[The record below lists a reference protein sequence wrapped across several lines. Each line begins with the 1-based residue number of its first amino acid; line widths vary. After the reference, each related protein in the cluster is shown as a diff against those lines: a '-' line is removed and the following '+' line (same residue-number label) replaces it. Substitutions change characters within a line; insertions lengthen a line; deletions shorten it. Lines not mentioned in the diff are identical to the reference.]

1 MYKQKIKIM
10 IKIHSTFK
18 KAAVFQLFIM
28 FLLSSCTETINFD
41 AELTEPK
48 LVVHSYITVGEPIS
62 AIIRE
67 SKFFLNDTTQHEF
80 VKDAEVSVYVNGQYV
95 EKLIM
100 KSNHW
105 MSPEVEYKGNY
116 LPKLNDKIKLVVKRT
131 GNADVYAETQIESP
145 IEIIKIDTV
154 STDITY
160 AGNLDG
166 SVPMHLSKN
175 FILNFNLQFNDDGNK
190 KNYYRLIVERREVGY
205 RNTWESV
212 TIYPQK
218 IESKDLNTIVINP
231 LESTIKEIWGGGNS
245 DVLTY
250 NIFKDDLFNSKVYNL
265 KFLLRTGVLL
275 QNPAYT
281 GEYNNFFD
289 SEKVIYRI
297 YIQSISKDFY
307 EYMASL
313 SALANTNP
321 FFSEAVQI
329 KSNIVGGIGILG
341 AYTNSNIVEFE
352 FVEY

>member
-1 MYKQKIKIM
+1 MLKIKTM
-10 IKIHSTFK
+10 TKIHIALK
-18 KAAVFQLFIM
+18 QAAFFQLFFV

-80 VKDAEVSVYVNGQYV
+80 VKDADVSVYVNNSFV
-95 EKLIM
+95 EKLKI
-100 KSNHW
+100 KIYSWN
-105 MSPEVEYKGNY
+105 EVEYIGEY
-116 LPKLNDKIKLVVKRT
+116 FPQQNDKIKLVIKRT
-131 GNADVYAETQIESP
+131 GKADVFAETQIESP

-154 STDITY
+154 STDIIYT
-160 AGNLDG
+160 GSLDG
-166 SVPMHLSKN
+166 SVPMHLHKA
-175 FILNFNLQFNDDGNK
+175 FIMNCNLQFKDDGNK
-190 KNYYRLIVERREVGY
+190 KNYYRIIVERREILQ
-205 RNTWESV
+205 RDKWEFV
-212 TIYPQK
+212 NNYPQA

-245 DVLTY
+245 EVLTY
-250 NIFKDDLFNSKVYNL
+250 NIFKDDLFNSNVYNL
-265 KFLLRTGVLL
+265 RFSLRAVILLK
-275 QNPAYT
+275 NPDYL
-281 GEYNNFFD
+281 GEDIDYFE
-289 SEKVIYRI
+289 SKKVVYRI
-297 YIQSISKDFY
+297 YIQSITKDFY

-329 KSNIVGGIGILG
+329 KSNINGGIGILG

>member
-1 MYKQKIKIM
+1 MLKIKTM
-10 IKIHSTFK
+10 TKIHIALK
-18 KAAVFQLFIM
+18 QAAFFQLFFV

-80 VKDAEVSVYVNGQYV
+80 VKDADVSVYVNGQYV

-100 KSNHW
+100 SSYHW
-105 MSPEVEYKGNY
+105 MRPEAEYKGNY

-131 GNADVYAETQIESP
+131 GKADVSAETQIESP

-154 STDITY
+154 SSDITY
-160 AGNLDG
+160 AGSVDG
-166 SVPMHLSKN
+166 SVPMHLHKH
-175 FILNFNLQFNDDGNK
+175 FILNFNLQFKDDGNK
-190 KNYYRLIVERREVGY
+190 KNYYRIIVERRVVGQK
-205 RNTWESV
+205 NTWESV
-212 TIYPQK
+212 TIYPQE

-245 DVLTY
+245 EVLTY
-250 NIFKDDLFNSKVYNL
+250 NIFKDDLFNSNVYNL
-265 KFLLRTGVLL
+265 KFSLRAGILL

-281 GEYNNFFD
+281 GEYNNYYD
-289 SEKVIYRI
+289 SKKVVYRI
-297 YIQSISKDFY
+297 YIQSITKDFY

-329 KSNIVGGIGILG
+329 KSNIDGGIGILG